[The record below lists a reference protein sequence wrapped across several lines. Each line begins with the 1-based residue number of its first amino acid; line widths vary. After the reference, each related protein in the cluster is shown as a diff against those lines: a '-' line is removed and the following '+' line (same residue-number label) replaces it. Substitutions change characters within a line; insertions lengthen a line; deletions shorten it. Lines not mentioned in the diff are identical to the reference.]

1 MTVVVLLTMTVLLSS
16 LGDGSLSSLL
26 LPQLFSPLL
35 CPLML
40 SLDDDRKVGDSLPCN
55 GDSDCGSDCGSDG
68 ATINSSISNRT
79 DLLLSPKQP
88 PRSDP

>member
-1 MTVVVLLTMTVLLSS
+1 MTVVVLLMMMLSS

-35 CPLML
+35 CPLVL
-40 SLDDDRKVGDSLPCN
+40 SLGDDRKVGDSLPCS
-55 GDSDCGSDCGSDG
+55 DSGSGSDG
-68 ATINSSISNRT
+68 ATINSSISNLT